1 MHSVSDSNWGRIAEV
16 VTGVIHAFALSVV
29 VRILVFAYT
38 QLENSPS
45 LEAAN
50 STTMSRTGGWG
61 TNFYYEYVLTL
72 FLVVLLF
79 GGGPFALVVLGR
91 NLAGENGRPVEI
103 GLAAAFLGVG
113 ALFFVVPDTPFELRV
128 AGGVFLGA
136 LSVALPV
143 AVGYRYY
150 ARWGAADA
158 TEG

>member
-1 MHSVSDSNWGRIAEV
+1 MSDSNWGRIAEI

-29 VRILVFAYT
+29 VRILALVYT

-45 LEAAN
+45 FEGSN
-50 STTMSRTGGWG
+50 STAMSQAGGFGG

-79 GGGPFALVVLGR
+79 GGTPFALVVLGR
-91 NLAGENGRPVEI
+91 NLAGEDRRRVEI
-103 GLAAAFLGVG
+103 GLASAFLGVG
-113 ALFFVVPDTPFELRV
+113 VLFFVVPSAPFGLRV
-128 AGGVFLGA
+128 AGGVVLGV

-150 ARWGAADA
+150 ARRGGTDA
-158 TEG
+158 TGG

>member
-1 MHSVSDSNWGRIAEV
+1 VSEHDWGRTAEI
-16 VTGVIHAFALSVV
+16 VTGVVHAFALSVV
-29 VRILVFAYT
+29 VRLLAYVYT
-38 QLENSPS
+38 QLGQVPS
-45 LEAAN
+45 FEGSN
-50 STTMSRTGGWG
+50 STAMSQAGGFGG

-91 NLAGENGRPVEI
+91 NLAGEDGRRVEM

-128 AGGVFLGA
+128 AGGVVLGV

-150 ARWGAADA
+150 ARRGGADA
-158 TEG
+158 TGG

>member
-1 MHSVSDSNWGRIAEV
+1 VSDSNWGRIAEV

-38 QLENSPS
+38 QIENSPS
-45 LEAAN
+45 LERSN
-50 STTMSRTGGWG
+50 SPTMSRAGEFGG
-61 TNFYYEYVLTL
+61 TNLYYEYVLTL

-91 NLAGENGRPVEI
+91 NLAGEDGRRVEM

-113 ALFFVVPDTPFELRV
+113 LLFFVVPDTPFELRV
-128 AGGVFLGA
+128 AGGVVLGV

-150 ARWGAADA
+150 ARRGGADA
-158 TEG
+158 TGG